1 MWVEHIFTSKASEIL
16 RTQRIQRKILTLAPL
31 NLFTFFWAFALLTF
45 NLSRVRWCKI
55 THRFAHALIDDS
67 LWKSDGSL
75 QFLYKYWWHKLLS
88 FLTLDGSRLSA
99 KRDLDCAF
107 SLHEGIK
114 AVIRLGWT
122 DLSIEKRSLQSRH
135 SVITFFGRG
144 FCDYIFH

>member
-1 MWVEHIFTSKASEIL
+1 MKDTKDSSQDFDSTSTK
-16 RTQRIQRKILTLAPL
+16 PL
-31 NLFTFFWAFALLTF
+31 TFFWALALQTS
-45 NLSRVRWCKI
+45 NLSRARWCKI
-55 THRFAHALIDDS
+55 THGFAHALIDDS
-67 LWKSDGSL
+67 LSKSDGSL

-122 DLSIEKRSLQSRH
+122 DLSIEKKVSSVTTFGDYFFWPWLLWLHFSLVSNCNTP
-135 SVITFFGRG
+135 SCTI
-144 FCDYIFH
+144 